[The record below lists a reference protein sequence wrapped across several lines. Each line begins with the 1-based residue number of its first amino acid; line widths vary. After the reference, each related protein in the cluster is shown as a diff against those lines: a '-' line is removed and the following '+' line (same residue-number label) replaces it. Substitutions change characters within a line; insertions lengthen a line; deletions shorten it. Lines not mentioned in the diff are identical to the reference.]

1 MPRLKEIRNIFQNRQ
16 VSKHFTL
23 TKANLQIVMNVI
35 GKRIHRLAMKM
46 CGFIQSTQISISMP
60 LPILNKKSFLI
71 NFLHDQKMSFY
82 LYLSVIWKSF
92 KEWSP
97 VILPRV
103 QALEIILGFLRVTKQ
118 EIVLVFSSVC
128 RKVFICVNVCFSLC
142 IYLFSTLSV
151 YLCLY
156 L

>member
-1 MPRLKEIRNIFQNRQ
+1 MFFLKERQSRDFYECEWKKNSQTSNENGWFYTEHVNIHQHTPSNIEYKL
-16 VSKHFTL
+16 SL
-23 TKANLQIVMNVI
+23 
-35 GKRIHRLAMKM
+35 
-46 CGFIQSTQISISMP
+46 
-60 LPILNKKSFLI
+60 LI

-97 VILPRV
+97 VILPRM